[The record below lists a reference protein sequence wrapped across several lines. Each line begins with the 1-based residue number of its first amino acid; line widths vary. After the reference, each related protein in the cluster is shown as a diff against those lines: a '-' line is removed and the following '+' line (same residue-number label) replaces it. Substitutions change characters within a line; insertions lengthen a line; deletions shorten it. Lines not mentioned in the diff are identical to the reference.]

1 MRGARLS
8 VMWNLVMADRDSS
21 PVPSDPQYFL
31 IREAQIEMWNREI
44 ARGLRL
50 EVTQVLT
57 RDSSVCLFYYF
68 QQEIRAQCETLTQD
82 LARLDG
88 GNIAPEEWQ
97 RKQQQLEKLQQ
108 KHLSIYVARLD

>member
-50 EVTQVLT
+50 EVTQVFDKRLQCL
-57 RDSSVCLFYYF
+57 SVLLFS
-68 QQEIRAQCETLTQD
+68 
-82 LARLDG
+82 AR
-88 GNIAPEEWQ
+88 N
-97 RKQQQLEKLQQ
+97 
-108 KHLSIYVARLD
+108 